1 MSPPPGETGHA
12 LQRQRSRLGRS
23 IVQSQLLTSAA
34 VLLLS
39 WIVVLVQPDSLGNP
53 LFFTGMALVFVI
65 TGVALFIPWN
75 ERNRTWSVLLPIV
88 DIVALVALREGQPA
102 LGAGLFLV
110 FPVIWLARNFRI
122 QGAVGGVALATAL
135 IWIAWFARG
144 TMLSISDFP
153 SLALLPITLAF
164 ISTTAYVSGRR
175 NAGQRILLGQQA
187 RLIEAAFDRAR
198 TQEAMLD
205 EIINAVEFGVIA
217 FDRDGNVTL
226 MNDAHRRS
234 LAEYGAPRSALI
246 HQVAYQADRT
256 TPYPLDN
263 RPFSRAVKGQSFEN
277 LTFWVGEPG
286 SHQAAYSVTSRHLE
300 TPSGE
305 PDGGVLV
312 LRDVTAELD
321 AIKARDSL
329 IGSVS
334 HELRTPL
341 TSILGYLELAVDD
354 ESIAEETKR
363 MIDISYRNAERLLV
377 LVTDLLLAAS
387 DADTQLPVTF
397 STTEIGAIV
406 EQSIEAQRF
415 AADERSIVITADI
428 APNAVASADPVRIR
442 QVVDNLLTNAIKY
455 NRQGGTITVSVATP
469 PERVVVSVR
478 DTGYGISETDRAQL
492 FDRFFRTES
501 ARASNAVGSGLGLS
515 ITRDIVRQ
523 HGGDLT
529 VESEPDVG
537 STFTMTIPTGTSAP

>member
-1 MSPPPGETGHA
+1 MSPEPGGTTGA

-23 IVQSQLLTSAA
+23 IAQSQLLTSAA
-34 VLLLS
+34 VLLLT
-39 WIVVLVQPDSLGNP
+39 WIVVLVQPDSLGSP
-53 LFFTGMALVFVI
+53 LFFAGMALVFIV
-65 TGVALFIPWN
+65 TGIALFVPWT
-75 ERNRTWSVLLPIV
+75 ERNGDWSVVLPIL
-88 DIVALVALREGQPA
+88 DIAALVALREGQPS

-110 FPVIWLARNFRI
+110 FPVIWLARNFRLP
-122 QGAVGGVALATAL
+122 GAVGGVALSTAL
-135 IWIAWFARG
+135 IWLAWFLHG
-144 TMLSISDFP
+144 VPLSISDFP

-164 ISTTAYVSGRR
+164 VSTTAYVSARR
-175 NAGQRILLGQQA
+175 NDGQRTLLGQQA
-187 RLIEAAFDRAR
+187 RLVETAFDRAR
-198 TQEAMLD
+198 KQEAMLD
-205 EIINAVEFGVIA
+205 EIINAVEFGVLA
-217 FDRDGNVTL
+217 FDRDGKVTL
-226 MNDAHRRS
+226 MNEAHRRS
-234 LAEYGAPRSALI
+234 LAEFGAPRSAVI
-246 HQVAYQADRT
+246 QPVAYQADRT
-256 TPYPLDN
+256 TPYPLAN
-263 RPFSRAVKGQSFEN
+263 RPFTRAIKGQSFEN

-286 SHQAAYSVTSRHLE
+286 QRQAAFSVTSRHLVA
-300 TPSGE
+300 PDGE

-354 ESIAEETKR
+354 DTIGPETKR

-387 DADTQLPVTF
+387 DADSHLPVTF
-397 STTEIGAIV
+397 GSTDITEIV

-415 AADERSIVITADI
+415 AADERSIAIESDLAT
-428 APNAVASADPVRIR
+428 NAIASADPVRIR
-442 QVVDNLLTNAIKY
+442 QVVDNLLTNAVKY
-455 NRQGGTITVSVATP
+455 NREGGKIFVTVSTP
-469 PERVVVSVR
+469 PDQVCVSIR
-478 DTGYGISETDRAQL
+478 DTGAGIAEADRAQL

-501 ARASNAVGSGLGLS
+501 ARQSNAVGSGLGLS

-529 VESEPDVG
+529 VKSELDVG
-537 STFTMTIPTGTSAP
+537 STFTMTIPTGTSGS